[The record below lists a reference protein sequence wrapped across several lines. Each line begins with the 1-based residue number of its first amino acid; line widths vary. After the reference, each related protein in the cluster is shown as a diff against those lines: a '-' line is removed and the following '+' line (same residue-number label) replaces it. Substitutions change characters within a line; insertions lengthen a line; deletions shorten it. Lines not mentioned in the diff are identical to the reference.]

1 LATLAFAV
9 AAAAIYGLYAYTL
22 GRPLEVETAPVTL
35 MADAQQ
41 SPLLTGSG
49 YVITRD
55 KYITIGTKILGQI
68 VEEPIEEGKHVKK
81 GDLLA
86 RIDDRD
92 YQAQLHQAVA
102 DRDLARA
109 NLKLAQVKAA
119 RERTLYNNGVA
130 SRDELDVTENALAV
144 AQAALVRAEASI
156 DYARFNVSQCVVVS
170 PISGVVLKKY
180 REIGDTI
187 NYGGDIQAGGGTT
200 DIAQLADIGDMRVE
214 ADISENDIAK
224 VAMGMPAAVILDAYP
239 ERSFE
244 AAVVKIYPEA
254 DRQKGTVKVEVKI
267 LRPEMEVVKPEMSA
281 KVTFLARA
289 AGSGRQPVVLAPKN
303 AIVKSGGESFV
314 WLVRDGIARRATLV
328 TGREFEHG
336 VEVKSGLEE
345 GETVIVAPSAGLKDG
360 QRVASRNST

>member
-1 LATLAFAV
+1 M
-9 AAAAIYGLYAYTL
+9 
-22 GRPLEVETAPVTL
+22 AP
-35 MADAQQ
+35 AQQ
-41 SPLLTGSG
+41 GPLLTGSG

-92 YQAQLHQAVA
+92 YQAQLHQAIA
-102 DRDLARA
+102 DRDLAKA

-119 RERTLYNNGVA
+119 RERTLYRNGVA
-130 SRDELDVTENALAV
+130 SRDELDVTENALSV
-144 AQAALVRAEASI
+144 AQAALARAEASI
-156 DYARFNVSQCVVVS
+156 DYARFNVGQCVIAS

-200 DIAQLADIGDMRVE
+200 DIAQLADTGDMRVE

-224 VAMGMPAAVILDAYP
+224 VAMGMPAAVVLDAYP
-239 ERSFE
+239 ERSFD

-254 DRQKGTVKVEVKI
+254 DRQKGTVKVEVRI
-267 LRPEMEVVKPEMSA
+267 LRPEMAIVKPEMSA

-289 AGSGRQPVVLAPKN
+289 AGSGRQPVVLVPKN
-303 AIVKSGGESFV
+303 AIVKSGVESFV
-314 WLVRDGIARRATLV
+314 WLVRDGIARRAPIL

-336 VEVKSGLEE
+336 VEVKSGLDD
-345 GETVIVAPSAGLKDG
+345 GETVIVAPPASLKDG
-360 QRVASRNST
+360 QPVAVGKAT